1 MGDSFSTPSA
11 PPHIPTSS
19 FGFWIDRQGER
30 RFLFNG
36 HPEDWHPSGQRFVYI
51 SNEFCSE
58 AIQEAFVSETAT
70 GLVVT
75 STRVLFDSSTPAGSS
90 GVQYSP
96 DGRSIAFTYCPAYCA
111 YENLEIYVA
120 SLEGS
125 LPVSGTN
132 LLRLTANSACEF
144 EPHWTPDGRQI
155 IWGRS
160 NGENLELWRKNADG
174 SGLEE
179 SVGSWSNAGGA
190 YLAFCTP
197 PAGYTGPYRAAF
209 YHDALKDIILLRNDG
224 GQDTLDIGANDGVD
238 GLDWVNVGEYEYTA
252 GHRFPRACPQNLHAT
267 AIERYEHLAGLG
279 CLHGQCWRVTVIIST
294 AMG

>member
-1 MGDSFSTPSA
+1 MGDSCLYTIGTAAYPDFELWVLDRST
-11 PPHIPTSS
+11 
-19 FGFWIDRQGER
+19 GER

-75 STRVLFDSSTPAGSS
+75 STRVVFDSSTPAGSS

-96 DGRSIAFTYCPAYCA
+96 DGRSIVFTYCPDYCA

-132 LLRLTANSACEF
+132 LLRLTANNACEF
-144 EPHWTPDGRQI
+144 EPHWTPDGQQI

-174 SGLEE
+174 SGSEQQ
-179 SVGSWSNAGGA
+179 VGTWSNAGGA

-197 PAGYTGPYRAAF
+197 PAGYSGPYMAAF
-209 YHDALKDIILLRNDG
+209 YHGALKNIILLRNDG
-224 GQDTLDIGANDGVD
+224 GQDTLDIGPNNSVD
-238 GLDWVNVGEYEYTA
+238 GLDWVKSAKY
-252 GHRFPRACPQNLHAT
+252 
-267 AIERYEHLAGLG
+267 
-279 CLHGQCWRVTVIIST
+279 
-294 AMG
+294 